1 MGIKGKNDR
10 MVVLACEDCK
20 ERNYTTVKNKNLTKK
35 KPYINDIW
43 LFRLWA
49 SVKLPGG
56 NKFFFWPKPE
66 KNKNTVDIESGTSY
80 TYSVIQIKTCYLI

>member
-1 MGIKGKNDR
+1 MHLIPTIIEKDHQYHY
-10 MVVLACEDCK
+10 A
-20 ERNYTTVKNKNLTKK
+20 Y
-35 KPYINDIW
+35 DIW